1 MLLCKYKMNNTVLH
15 PCLEMQMINY
25 ESFKFHLN
33 EQSYFGLSFL
43 SDKQDKMIQDLL
55 NSLNLSH

>member
-1 MLLCKYKMNNTVLH
+1 MNNTVLH